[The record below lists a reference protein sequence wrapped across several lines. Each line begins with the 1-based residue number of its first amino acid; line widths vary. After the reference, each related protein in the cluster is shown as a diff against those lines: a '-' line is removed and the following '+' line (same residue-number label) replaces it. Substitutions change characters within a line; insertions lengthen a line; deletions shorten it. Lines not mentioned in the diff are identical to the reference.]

1 MEKSIYTTEYDTM
14 LRLLRQAREEAG
26 VTQVQLATKLKLTQS
41 LLSKMERGDVRL
53 DIIQLRTICRVLGT
67 TLPAFVQELERE
79 LSSRR

>member
-1 MEKSIYTTEYDTM
+1 MEKSIYTTEYNAM
-14 LRLLRQAREEAG
+14 LRLLRQAREDAG